1 MELNQV
7 TKTRHKQM
15 LLVTLS
21 GFFLTRDAAIPTGT
35 IICCSLLAVLEKK
48 LAVKLNVCKT
58 FLGLSG
64 NLEYKKDESDFK
76 SDS

>member
-48 LAVKLNVCKT
+48 
-58 FLGLSG
+58 
-64 NLEYKKDESDFK
+64 NLL
-76 SDS
+76 